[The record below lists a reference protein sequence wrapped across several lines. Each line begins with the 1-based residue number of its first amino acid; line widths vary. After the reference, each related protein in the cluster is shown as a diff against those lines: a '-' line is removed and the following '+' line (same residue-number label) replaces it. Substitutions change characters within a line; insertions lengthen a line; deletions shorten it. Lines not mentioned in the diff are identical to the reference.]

1 VPAIVAVGDTIS
13 VNDSTTNV
21 GVAPVVDSSTGFYL
35 SVNSVL
41 DAGDQFLGGRAVGA
55 LAGGATSAGV
65 TSLQIPGTTVP
76 GSYYIVAKADWAD
89 VVSESAESNNTHAVA
104 IGVGPD
110 LGATSVRNPASAIAG
125 AGIEVTDAM
134 KNLGAG
140 TFPAS
145 TTRFYL
151 STNSSVDAGDVLLG
165 SRPVPVLAVG
175 ATNTGSVTVVIPP
188 QTAPGS
194 YFIVA
199 AVDGDGVVAEASES
213 NNITSRRI
221 TISAPPAP

>member
-1 VPAIVAVGDTIS
+1 
-13 VNDSTTNV
+13 
-21 GVAPVVDSSTGFYL
+21 VVDSSTGFYL
-35 SVNSVL
+35 SANSVL

-55 LAGGATSAGV
+55 LAAGATSAGV

-89 VVSESAESNNTHAVA
+89 VVSESVESNNTHAVA
-104 IGVGPD
+104 IGIGPD

-125 AGIEVTDAM
+125 AGIEVTDAV
-134 KNLGAG
+134 KNLGPV

-151 STNSSVDAGDVLLG
+151 STNSSLDSSDVPLG
-165 SRPVPVLAVG
+165 SRAVAAVAVG
-175 ATNTGSVTVVIPP
+175 VTNTGSVMVVIPL

-194 YFIVA
+194 YFVVA
-199 AVDGDGVVAEASES
+199 AADGDGAIAEAVES
-213 NNITSRRI
+213 NNTVSRRI